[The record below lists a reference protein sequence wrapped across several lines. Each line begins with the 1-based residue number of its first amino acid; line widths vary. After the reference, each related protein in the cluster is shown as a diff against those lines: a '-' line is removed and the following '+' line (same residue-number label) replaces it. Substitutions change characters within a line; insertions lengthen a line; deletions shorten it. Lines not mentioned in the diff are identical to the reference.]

1 MSPELIHCCLVC
13 APTVTKHEQI
23 LEPIFVYIAARKPA
37 AAINPSDIP
46 PRTLVL
52 YEEDLKRL
60 YGPSLWARPQ
70 FFLRHDQQPA
80 DP

>member
-1 MSPELIHCCLVC
+1 VC
-13 APTVTKHEQI
+13 ATVTKHEQI
-23 LEPIFVYIAARKPA
+23 LEAVFVYVAARKPA
-37 AAINPSDIP
+37 AINRGDIP

-70 FFLRHDQQPA
+70 FFLRQQP
-80 DP
+80 